1 MVRSSKKRLSVE
13 TMGAEEEVEIPA
25 EWKPEMK
32 EAPLFEDRVSRFTI
46 VRELVAGV
54 LLRVVAI
61 VFFSGYLQNRPE
73 LVTPLSSI
81 SRLREAIHLKRSGF
95 SAYDGD
101 LFHMQ
106 PVFLA
111 AFDVVID
118 LPFVIPS
125 LFILFDVVT
134 ALVFR
139 HAARAYMRD
148 RKLSVKTQ
156 EVQDIPHLVF
166 LCYFFNPITIAS
178 SAVFNITAF
187 SNLLIALFFLAV
199 NKQCVLLSAFV
210 TSLLVHQNL
219 HYIPVF
225 AVQIVGFKMR
235 STNSKVIA
243 ALLATLTGFGCWNAL
258 SAHLQGSNDFLP
270 NTYEFSLL
278 FPDLHPNMGIF
289 WYHFCMTFEHFQS
302 FFTWVFQVNYLLY
315 IFPLAFILRG
325 DPSVYFVVMLITMAT
340 FAPYPTLADIC
351 VYLALIPMFTNFRKY
366 IRYTLVIGCAYISCL
381 VLSPIMW
388 KMWIIT
394 GSGNANFYFAA
405 TILYDVAQIFLITD
419 IVYAFLRADIH
430 VSCPRN
436 VDVDKVV
443 VCFSLGA

>member
-270 NTYEFSLL
+270 NTYEFS
-278 FPDLHPNMGIF
+278 
-289 WYHFCMTFEHFQS
+289 
-302 FFTWVFQVNYLLY
+302 
-315 IFPLAFILRG
+315 G